1 MDIAEGFEGEGLER
15 DAVKVGAEGR
25 KGVLVGLLLRFVGPG
40 EASFQ
45 GPVSVSPGPFL
56 AVGAGEAGDGSH

>member
-1 MDIAEGFEGEGLER
+1 MDGFEGFDGQHLER

-25 KGVLVGLLLRFVGPG
+25 EGVLLGPNLGFVGPG